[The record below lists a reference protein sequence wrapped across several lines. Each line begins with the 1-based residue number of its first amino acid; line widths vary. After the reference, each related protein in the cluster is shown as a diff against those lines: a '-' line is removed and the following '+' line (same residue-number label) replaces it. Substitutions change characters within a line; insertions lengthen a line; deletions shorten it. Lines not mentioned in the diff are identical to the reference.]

1 MHPRVGGSDGA
12 AVGTG
17 VGAMVGGAVK
27 EALPAIAPTPH
38 NQSHQPG
45 SGLGADVV
53 DDQNLTVKVH
63 PTKVVLG

>member
-1 MHPRVGGSDGA
+1 
-12 AVGTG
+12 
-17 VGAMVGGAVK
+17 MVGGAVR
-27 EALPAIAPTPH
+27 EALPGPH

>member
-1 MHPRVGGSDGA
+1 M
-12 AVGTG
+12 
-17 VGAMVGGAVK
+17 GGAVR
-27 EALPAIAPTPH
+27 EALPGPH